1 MFWASLFAFFSAL
14 NLHISGECLPFL
26 FSCLFLHFAA
36 NLGSSQSRLS
46 SSSSS
51 NILIIIS
58 SNPPFQSPPI
68 PAIPPP
74 HHHPQPLLHPYPLD
88 HSHIKSS
95 VSPNGPKGQD
105 LHHLPQDQIHHLCHH
120 NLGWELEIELELY
133 VWSVRMEQGRV
144 WADFGAQICCNWAAL
159 SWVFILQAW

>member
-1 MFWASLFAFFSAL
+1 MSAYPSYSPAFSYILLPIWA
-14 NLHISGECLPFL
+14 
-26 FSCLFLHFAA
+26 AA
-36 NLGSSQSRLS
+36 NPDCPPHHPQTFQSSYLA
-46 SSSSS
+46 
-51 NILIIIS
+51 I
-58 SNPPFQSPPI
+58 PPFQSPPI